1 VDNNNDIIGVKEFRS
16 VDATTY
22 AFHSRRTE
30 STEEQKAQACIKP
43 IPVRANNLAL
53 PSIDCFGIEL
63 DAG

>member
-1 VDNNNDIIGVKEFRS
+1 MDNNNDIIGVKEFRS

-30 STEEQKAQACIKP
+30 STEEHRAQACIKP
-43 IPVRANNLAL
+43 IPVRANYLAL
-53 PSIDCFGIEL
+53 LSIDCFGIEL